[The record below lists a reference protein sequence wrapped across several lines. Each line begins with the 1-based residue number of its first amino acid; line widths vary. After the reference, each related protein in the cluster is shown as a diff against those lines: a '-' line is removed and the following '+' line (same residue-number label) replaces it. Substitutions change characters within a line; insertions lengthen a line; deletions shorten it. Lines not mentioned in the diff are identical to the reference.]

1 MPRIP
6 LPALVA
12 VSLMALAAPGLRPAG
27 AAELQPVS
35 AEYRVL
41 RNGDALGTATMR
53 LEPGASGDWQFST
66 QTRGSAG
73 LAALLGLSVRTD
85 SRFRLIGGQPESLD
99 YHYALKS
106 GIKDNS
112 NSLSFDW
119 TTHQARYQDR
129 KGSQVF
135 ALDGRALD
143 RNVATLAL
151 GMAVADGA
159 HGTLVLPVALRDHI
173 SQQHYAIGARAPL
186 QVPAGTYQAIKVERS
201 DADNGIRAW
210 YAPPLLLPVK
220 FEQRD
225 DKGDVTVME
234 LARPPAG

>member
-1 MPRIP
+1 MSRIP
-6 LPALVA
+6 LPTLAA
-12 VSLMALAAPGLRPAG
+12 VSLMAIGALAPCPAG
-27 AAELQPVS
+27 AVELKS
-35 AEYRVL
+35 ASAQYRVL

-53 LEPGASGDWQFST
+53 IEPLAGGDWQFSSE
-66 QTRGSAG
+66 TRGSAG

-85 SRFRLIGGQPESLD
+85 SRFRLVGGQPESLD

-129 KGSQVF
+129 NGSHAF

-186 QVPAGTYQAIKVERS
+186 RVPAGTYQAIKVERS

-225 DKGDVTVME
+225 GKGDVTVME
-234 LARPPAG
+234 LARAPAG